1 MKIMKK
7 LLIYVLI
14 AMLAVTC
21 IPPVNASAA
30 DVSGT
35 PATAAAEQNTS
46 AEEEPADDDGLM
58 LREYEDFAGL
68 ASKKVTPAVDSSH
81 LTHNSKFG
89 NFVVENGVDISHHNG
104 IVDWEKVKADNVD
117 FAIIRM
123 AYRGYGSTGKLRP
136 DDNAI
141 ENIVNARAAGLQV
154 GVYIFSQAINVEEAE
169 EEADYILKMIK
180 GYNIDLPVVLDY
192 EYTAGD
198 AGRLQKAKNKGMTD
212 RERTDVCLAF
222 CKKVEEAGYDAMVY
236 ANRTM
241 LKDDLFAD
249 EIDAEYEI
257 WLAEWGKKAY
267 YDNDYTYWQYTSD
280 GSVDGV
286 PSQRV
291 DLNVRYTEAPFKI
304 TSSTDTTVSMEWRPI
319 DGAEGYVIFRKHE
332 EDTVYSKVATIED
345 PTATTYTDT
354 GLETNTVYSYFVR
367 YYKTDENGVQTI
379 YKSGFPAQKGLTT
392 LKLQKPDV
400 KVEPVDAGTVTM
412 TWMRDPNAE
421 GYEIQQFSDTKGKYE
436 TIATV
441 TYEEDGGA
449 ALDSLVADFEILDDG
464 SLVVIVPDLTAGNRY
479 QYRTRS
485 FAHMGGAK
493 LYSNYSTPAT
503 VNMAAE
509 LTKPVLT
516 VKSTNYTTN
525 RLSWK
530 KVPGATSYQVQKYN
544 YSKKKWETLK
554 TVTGTATN
562 NTYLNS
568 GTTYKYRV
576 RAVAKPIG
584 KNLYSNYSTAVTCK
598 TQASV
603 KGVVTDGPLNIR
615 KGPGT
620 AYKSLTKVK
629 AGRQLTITGST
640 AKWYRVKIKINGV
653 YKTGYASK
661 TYVKLK

>member
-1 MKIMKK
+1 MKIIKK
-7 LLIYVLI
+7 VLIYMLI
-14 AMLAVTC
+14 AMLTVTC
-21 IPPVNASAA
+21 IPPMN
-30 DVSGT
+30 
-35 PATAAAEQNTS
+35 AAATVQE
-46 AEEEPADDDGLM
+46 ADDAAVAEAELLNAEDDEDGLM
-58 LREYEDFAGL
+58 LREYEDFAGMQ
-68 ASKKVTPAVDSSH
+68 SKKVSLAVDSSH
-81 LTHNSKFG
+81 LKHNSKFD
-89 NFVVENGVDISHHNG
+89 NFIVENGVDISHHNG
-104 IVDWEKVKADNVD
+104 IVDWKKVKDDNVD

-123 AYRGYGSTGKLRP
+123 AYRGYGSTGKLRA

-141 ENIVNARAAGLQV
+141 ENLVNARAAGLKV

-180 GYNIDLPVVLDY
+180 GYNVDLPVVLDY

-212 RERTDVCLAF
+212 RQRTDVCLAF

-236 ANRTM
+236 ANRSM
-241 LKDDLFAD
+241 LKDDLYAD

-280 GSVDGV
+280 GTVDGV

-304 TSSTDTTVSMEWRPI
+304 ASCTDSTVTMEWRPI

-332 EDTVYSKVATIED
+332 EDTVYSKIAYIDD
-345 PTATTYTDT
+345 PTAISYTDT
-354 GLETNTVYSYFVR
+354 GLDTNTVYSYFVR

-379 YKSGFPAQKGLTT
+379 YKSGYPAQKGLTT
-392 LKLQKPDV
+392 LKLRKPEV
-400 KVEPVDAGTVTM
+400 VVEPLDAGTVM
-412 TWMRDPNAE
+412 LTWSRDPNAI
-421 GYEIQQFSDTKGKYE
+421 GYEIQQFNDTKGKYE
-436 TIATV
+436 TIANI
-441 TYEEDGGA
+441 TYDENDCIE
-449 ALDSLVADFEILDDG
+449 LDSLVADMEVLEDG
-464 SLVVIVPDLTAGNRY
+464 TLIVTVGGLTAGNRY
-479 QYRTRS
+479 QYRMRS

-493 LYSNYSTPAT
+493 LYSVYSTPAT
-503 VNMAAE
+503 VNMAAK

-516 VKSTNYTTN
+516 VKPYSYTTN
-525 RLSWK
+525 KLSWP
-530 KVPGATSYQVQKYN
+530 KVPGATSYQIQKYN
-544 YSKKKWETLK
+544 YSKGKWETLK
-554 TVTGTATN
+554 TVTGTSTT

-584 KNLYSNYSTAVTCK
+584 KNLYSSYSTAVTCK
-598 TQASV
+598 TKASV
-603 KGVVTDGPLNIR
+603 TGVVTDGPLNIR

-620 AYKSLTKVK
+620 GYKKLIQVK
-629 AGRQLTITGST
+629 KGKQLTITGST
-640 AKWYRVKIKINGV
+640 AKWYRVKIKVNGV